1 MLGTGIIG
9 VVIRLMVRLKFSQE
23 LVVIKVDGLLLGL
36 WLD

>member
-9 VVIRLMVRLKFSQE
+9 VVIRLMVRLKLSQE

>member
-23 LVVIKVDGLLLGL
+23 LVVVIKVVRLLGL